1 MPLLDSDDPLAQPVP
16 ENQNTQTVLGE
27 GRKTLQDISDPAER
41 SDPRGRKSVGQ
52 GKGKVILSMSREAAA
67 AESAGAP
74 LQQFGEVAEAISA
87 TTKKLEKAALLGN
100 YFKELNDA
108 DLTRAAR
115 YFAGHQFALSDSRT
129 TNVGG
134 STISQALCQATGLS
148 MEDLAP
154 RYVRLGDAGETAYE
168 AVKEAKHGIQLPAIT
183 LAEIESIITRLSET
197 RGTRNKTA
205 LLARVIH
212 QASPLEAKYL
222 VKLLASDLRIG
233 LKEGLVEDAL
243 ARCFA
248 RPLSD
253 VAHANMLLG
262 DIGEAAV
269 RARNSDLRNIE
280 MRLFHPIKFMLAT
293 PAADLSDIARTMP
306 AEFFVED
313 KFDGI
318 RAQAH
323 VKDARIAIYSRTMDE
338 ITHRFPELIEPLRD
352 LPTDVVIDGE
362 IVPAQ
367 GERILPF
374 SELQKRLG
382 RKTIGKDLLS
392 EVPVILVAYDL
403 LYADGR
409 VLINESLRERR
420 EILNTLVPKQG
431 TVRLSIAKRFKAV
444 APLDDEFTNAR
455 GRGNEGLMIKSP
467 ASLYKPGRRGRD
479 WLKLKRAIA
488 TLDVVVTAVEVGHGK
503 RRHLLSDYTFAVRR
517 SGQNNELLN
526 IGKAYS
532 GLTDVELAELTQWF
546 QAHTLQE
553 FGHGRVRLV
562 EPTIVIEVTFDRV
575 QESKRHKSGYALRFP
590 RILRVRTDK
599 NPEDVDTLETVQRL
613 VEANQSPD
621 PDQDDA
627 RSS

>member
-1 MPLLDSDDPLAQPVP
+1 MS
-16 ENQNTQTVLGE
+16 TQTYSE
-27 GRKTLQDISDPAER
+27 DEK
-41 SDPRGRKSVGQ
+41 
-52 GKGKVILSMSREAAA
+52 
-67 AESAGAP
+67 SAGAS

-87 TTKKLEKAALLGN
+87 TTKKLEKAALLGK
-100 YFKELNDA
+100 YFQELNDT
-108 DLTRAAR
+108 DLARAAR
-115 YFAGHQFALSDSRT
+115 YFAGHQFAQNDSRT

-134 STISQALCQATGLS
+134 SIIGEALSQATGLS
-148 MEDLAP
+148 SEELAP
-154 RYVRLGDAGETAYE
+154 RYVRLGDAGDTAFE
-168 AVKEAKHGIQLPAIT
+168 AVTEAKHGIQIPTIT
-183 LAEIESIITRLSET
+183 LAETESIIARLSET

-205 LLARVIH
+205 LLATVLH

-222 VKLLASDLRIG
+222 IKLLAGDLRIG
-233 LKEGLVEDAL
+233 LREGLVEDAI
-243 ARCFA
+243 ARSFSQ
-248 RPLSD
+248 PLPD

-269 RARNSDLRNIE
+269 RARQGDLRNIE
-280 MRLFHPIKFMLAT
+280 MKLFHPIKFMLAT

-306 AEFFVED
+306 GQFFVED

-323 VKDARIAIYSRTMDE
+323 VKDDRVSIYSRTMDE
-338 ITHRFPELIEPLRD
+338 ITHRFPELMEPLRS

-367 GERILPF
+367 GETILPF

-382 RKTIGKDLLS
+382 RKTIGKDLMS

-403 LYADGR
+403 LYAAGR
-409 VLINESLRERR
+409 VLINESLETRR
-420 EILNTLVPKQG
+420 EILHQLIPEHG
-431 TVRLSIAKRFKAV
+431 IVRLSIAKEFKEV

-455 GRGNEGLMIKSP
+455 ERGNEGLMIKSP
-467 ASLYKPGRRGRD
+467 ASLYKPGRRGRE

-503 RRHLLSDYTFAVRR
+503 RRSLLSDYTFAVRR
-517 SGQNNELLN
+517 SDESNEFLN

-532 GLTDVELAELTQWF
+532 GLTDVELTELTEWF

-553 FGHGRVRLV
+553 FGHGRVRVV
-562 EPTIVIEVTFDRV
+562 EPKIVLEVTFDRV

-599 NPEDVDTLETVQRL
+599 TPEEVDTLETVRRL
-613 VEANQSPD
+613 ADSNSPR
-621 PDQDDA
+621 PGPPGA
-627 RSS
+627 EN

>member
-1 MPLLDSDDPLAQPVP
+1 
-16 ENQNTQTVLGE
+16 
-27 GRKTLQDISDPAER
+27 
-41 SDPRGRKSVGQ
+41 
-52 GKGKVILSMSREAAA
+52 MSRKAPSEGAEPPAAA
-67 AESAGAP
+67 

-87 TTKKLEKAALLGN
+87 TTKKLEKTALLGS
-100 YFKELNDA
+100 YFKGLNDA
-108 DLTRAAR
+108 DLARAAR
-115 YFAGHQFALSDSRT
+115 YFAGHQFAQSDSRT

-134 STISQALCQATGLS
+134 SIISEALSEATGFS
-148 MEDLAP
+148 RNDLAP

-168 AVKEAKHGIQLPAIT
+168 VVKEAKHGIQVPAMT
-183 LAEIESIITRLSET
+183 LAETESLITRLSET

-205 LLARVIH
+205 LLATVLH

-222 VKLLASDLRIG
+222 VKLLAGDLRIG
-233 LKEGLVEDAL
+233 LKEGLVEDAV

-248 RPLSD
+248 RPLPD

-269 RARNSDLRNIE
+269 RARKSDLRNIE

-293 PAADLSDIARTMP
+293 PAVDLSDIARTMP
-306 AEFFVED
+306 AEFLVED

-323 VKDARIAIYSRTMDE
+323 VKDTRVSIYSRTMDE
-338 ITHRFPELIEPLRD
+338 ITHRFPELIEPLRT

-382 RKTIGKDLLS
+382 RKTIGKDLMS
-392 EVPVILVAYDL
+392 EVPVIMVAYDL
-403 LYADGR
+403 LYAAGR
-409 VLINESLRERR
+409 VLINESLEERR
-420 EILNTLVPKQG
+420 AILERLVPNQG
-431 TVRLSIAKRFKAV
+431 TVRLSIAKEFTEV
-444 APLDDEFTNAR
+444 APLDDEFTKAR

-467 ASLYKPGRRGRD
+467 ASLYKPGRRGRE

-503 RRHLLSDYTFAVRR
+503 RRHLLSDYTFAVRG
-517 SGQNNELLN
+517 SEQSEELLN

-532 GLTDVELAELTQWF
+532 GLTDVELAELTEWF
-546 QAHTLQE
+546 KAHTLQE
-553 FGHGRVRLV
+553 FRHGRVRLV
-562 EPTIVIEVTFDRV
+562 EPKIVIEVTFDRV

-599 NPEDVDTLETVQRL
+599 NPEDVDTLETVRRL
-613 VEANQSPD
+613 VASNNTPST
-621 PDQDDA
+621 A
-627 RSS
+627 SG